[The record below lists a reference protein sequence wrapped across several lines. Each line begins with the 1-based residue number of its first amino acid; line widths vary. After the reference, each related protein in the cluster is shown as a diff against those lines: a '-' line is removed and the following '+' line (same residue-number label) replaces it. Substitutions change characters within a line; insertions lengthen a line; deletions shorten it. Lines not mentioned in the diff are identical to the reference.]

1 VKGRSREGRM
11 PLAEHLR
18 ELRRRIGRSA
28 LAILL
33 LTSVGWV
40 YYDRIIDFLAAPIC
54 DLRHAKTSCG
64 TLYING
70 VLGPL
75 NLQLKVALTVGVVL
89 AAPIWL
95 YQLWAY
101 LAPGLHRREK
111 RWAVIF
117 TATATP
123 LFAAGSYLSYLILP
137 QAIKILL
144 GFTPGALNNLIK
156 FDDYLDFVLRMILVF
171 GLSFELPLILIALSL
186 ANLLT
191 VKRMLAWWRG
201 AVFSIF
207 LFTAIFTPTGD
218 PLTMTLLAA
227 PLIVLYFVAIFVS
240 WIIERRRRK
249 RVEP

>member
-1 VKGRSREGRM
+1 MKGRSREGRM

-40 YYDRIIDFLAAPIC
+40 YYDRIINFLAAPIC

-111 RWAVIF
+111 RWAIIF

-207 LFTAIFTPTGD
+207 LLTAIFTPTGD

>member
-1 VKGRSREGRM
+1 
-11 PLAEHLR
+11 
-18 ELRRRIGRSA
+18 
-28 LAILL
+28 
-33 LTSVGWV
+33 VGWV

>member
-1 VKGRSREGRM
+1 MKGRSREGRM

>member
-1 VKGRSREGRM
+1 M

-64 TLYING
+64 ALYING

-111 RWAVIF
+111 RWAIIF

>member
-1 VKGRSREGRM
+1 M

-40 YYDRIIDFLAAPIC
+40 YYDQLIAFLASPMC
-54 DLRHAKTSCG
+54 DLNEAKTSCG
-64 TLYING
+64 SLYING

-75 NLQLKVALTVGVVL
+75 NLQLKVALTGGVIL

-111 RWAVIF
+111 KWAIIF

-123 LFAAGSYLSYLILP
+123 LFAAGAYLSYVILP
-137 QAIKILL
+137 QAIKILM
-144 GFTPGALNNLIK
+144 GFTPGTLNNLIK

-171 GLSFELPLILIALSL
+171 GISFELPLVMIALSL

-191 VKRMLAWWRG
+191 VQRMLAWWRG
-201 AVFSIF
+201 AVFCIF
-207 LFTAIFTPTGD
+207 LFVAIFTPTGD
-218 PLTMTLLAA
+218 PLTMVLLAA
-227 PLIVLYFVAIFVS
+227 PLIVLYFLAVFVS
-240 WIIERRRRK
+240 WIIERRRGK
-249 RVEP
+249 RAQI

>member
-1 VKGRSREGRM
+1 
-11 PLAEHLR
+11 
-18 ELRRRIGRSA
+18 
-28 LAILL
+28 
-33 LTSVGWV
+33 
-40 YYDRIIDFLAAPIC
+40 
-54 DLRHAKTSCG
+54 
-64 TLYING
+64 
-70 VLGPL
+70 
-75 NLQLKVALTVGVVL
+75 LQLKVALTVGVVL

-111 RWAVIF
+111 RWALIF

-123 LFAAGSYLSYLILP
+123 LFAGGAYLSYLVLP
-137 QAIKILL
+137 KAIKILL

>member
-1 VKGRSREGRM
+1 
-11 PLAEHLR
+11 
-18 ELRRRIGRSA
+18 
-28 LAILL
+28 
-33 LTSVGWV
+33 VGWV

-249 RVEP
+249 RIEP

>member
-1 VKGRSREGRM
+1 MKGRSREGRM

-40 YYDRIIDFLAAPIC
+40 YYDRIINFLAAPIC

-111 RWAVIF
+111 RWAIIF

>member
-1 VKGRSREGRM
+1 M

-40 YYDRIIDFLAAPIC
+40 YYDRIIKFLAAPIC
-54 DLRHAKTSCG
+54 DLRRAKTSCG

-111 RWAVIF
+111 RWAIIF

-240 WIIERRRRK
+240 WIIERRRQK

>member
-1 VKGRSREGRM
+1 MKGRSREGRM

-89 AAPIWL
+89 AAPVWL

-123 LFAAGSYLSYLILP
+123 LFAAGSYLSY
-137 QAIKILL
+137 
-144 GFTPGALNNLIK
+144 
-156 FDDYLDFVLRMILVF
+156 
-171 GLSFELPLILIALSL
+171 
-186 ANLLT
+186 
-191 VKRMLAWWRG
+191 
-201 AVFSIF
+201 
-207 LFTAIFTPTGD
+207 
-218 PLTMTLLAA
+218 
-227 PLIVLYFVAIFVS
+227 
-240 WIIERRRRK
+240 
-249 RVEP
+249 

>member
-1 VKGRSREGRM
+1 M

-40 YYDRIIDFLAAPIC
+40 YYDRIINFLAAPIC

-111 RWAVIF
+111 RWAIIF

>member
-1 VKGRSREGRM
+1 MKGRSREGRM

-40 YYDRIIDFLAAPIC
+40 YYDRIINFLAAPIC
-54 DLRHAKTSCG
+54 DLRRAKTSCG

-111 RWAVIF
+111 RWAIIF

-123 LFAAGSYLSYLILP
+123 LFAGGAYLSYLVLP
-137 QAIKILL
+137 KAIKILL

>member
-1 VKGRSREGRM
+1 M

-40 YYDRIIDFLAAPIC
+40 YYDRITDFLAAPIC

>member
-1 VKGRSREGRM
+1 M

>member
-1 VKGRSREGRM
+1 MKGRSREGRM

-40 YYDRIIDFLAAPIC
+40 YYDRIINFLAAPIC
-54 DLRHAKTSCG
+54 DLRRAKTSCG

-75 NLQLKVALTVGVVL
+75 NLQLKVALTVGIVL

-111 RWAVIF
+111 RWTIIF

-123 LFAAGSYLSYLILP
+123 LFAAGAYLSYLVLP
-137 QAIKILL
+137 KAIKILL

-191 VKRMLAWWRG
+191 VRKMLAWWRG